1 MIISAS
7 RRTDIPRWYAPW
19 LMQRIRAGDVM
30 VRNPMNAAQAHR
42 VPLSPEHVDCIVFW
56 SKDPQ
61 PLLGHLDALDHRGF
75 SYYFQFTLT
84 PYGREWEK
92 NLRPKSEILQT
103 FQTLS
108 HRIGK
113 RRVVWRYD
121 PILLAGPVTISW
133 HAEQLAR
140 YCDALA
146 DATDTVVISFV
157 DEYAKLRGR
166 GIRALTAEERM
177 EAASRL
183 APIAHAHGL
192 RIVTCAEAGDYSAYG
207 IGRSACVDPERIEKI
222 CGMPLRLPRESNQR
236 PHCGCCKSVDIGAY
250 HSCPSGCVYCY
261 ANASEAAA
269 LRNFRA
275 HDQRNEMLLDS
286 PTADMQVF
294 DCKEPGCR
302 QQQTSFL

>member
-1 MIISAS
+1 M
-7 RRTDIPRWYAPW
+7 
-19 LMQRIRAGDVM
+19 
-30 VRNPMNAAQAHR
+30 
-42 VPLSPEHVDCIVFW
+42 
-56 SKDPQ
+56 
-61 PLLGHLDALDHRGF
+61 
-75 SYYFQFTLT
+75 
-84 PYGREWEK
+84 
-92 NLRPKSEILQT
+92 
-103 FQTLS
+103 
-108 HRIGK
+108 
-113 RRVVWRYD
+113 VWRYD

-294 DCKEPGCR
+294 DCKETGCR